1 MNADVRKA
9 QENLTVAF
17 KELHL
22 GKPLA
27 AAKQLEFQKEQ
38 IKKLTKQ
45 KTTRKNLIPS
55 QIKSMI
61 KQHTPRK
68 E

>member
-1 MNADVRKA
+1 VGKWILRGDNIIIGIDMNADVRKA

-38 IKKLTKQ
+38 IKK
-45 KTTRKNLIPS
+45 
-55 QIKSMI
+55 
-61 KQHTPRK
+61 
-68 E
+68 